1 MARKKA
7 APKAEK
13 PAEADEKKDDETVVL
28 CFKVLMNPVPLV
40 SGSTRKPCAECGQPV
55 WISPATLAH
64 VADKPHKIC
73 CAECVAA
80 KQGDDDIQ
88 IIPPTDAQ
96 VAEMCANDPTLTP
109 AKIRRKFPTSNPA
122 KSKATF
128 AELIRRTKARKR
140 LDN

>member
-1 MARKKA
+1 MARKKTT
-7 APKAEK
+7 PKPDK
-13 PAEADEKKDDETVVL
+13 PAKEEIVVL
-28 CFKVLMNPVPLV
+28 CFKVLMNPVPPV
-40 SGSTRKPCAECGQPV
+40 AGSTRKPCAECGQPV

-64 VADKPHKIC
+64 VVEKPHKIC
-73 CAECVAA
+73 CAECVVA
-80 KQGDDDIQ
+80 KQGDDDDIQ
-88 IIPPTDAQ
+88 LIPPTDAQ

-122 KSKATF
+122 KGKATF